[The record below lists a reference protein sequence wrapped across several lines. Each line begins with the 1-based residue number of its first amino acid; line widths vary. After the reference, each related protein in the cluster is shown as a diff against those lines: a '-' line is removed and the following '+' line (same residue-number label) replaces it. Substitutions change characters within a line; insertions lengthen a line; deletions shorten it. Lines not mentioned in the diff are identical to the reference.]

1 MRYILAFILF
11 SAFIFLVSCDNT
23 LDIVEES
30 GDIPVVYGFLSGSDT
45 IQLIRVERAFIDKNT
60 SGLELAQDPNNFFY
74 DESTTVSLVNMD
86 TQEEFALTRVDGN
99 EIGYVRDEGV
109 FANKPNYLY
118 SLDTEELNIDPD
130 NTETVYELQIQ
141 RPGDLPL
148 VTARTLLVGESR
160 IRRPLES
167 NPTIDFGNY
176 INPVLFIW
184 RKGSNAKI
192 YDINLRF
199 NYQERVAN
207 SGDDWINKSATWVV
221 AQNIEDPDNSTEST
235 LEYSERAEQF
245 YNFVANAIPVDE
257 TLIRRA
263 IDVDVQIIG
272 AGGGVNEA
280 DQVDIVE
287 YIRVE
292 GANLGITSTQV
303 VPSVTNLS
311 EGRGILGSIYTT
323 SLESVRLTDL
333 SRDSLINGERTRNL
347 NFQ

>member
-1 MRYILAFILF
+1 MRYILGFILF
-11 SAFIFLVSCDNT
+11 SVFVFLVSCDNT

-30 GDIPVVYGFLSGSDT
+30 GDIPVVYGFLSASDT
-45 IQLIRVERAFIDKNT
+45 IQLVRVERAFIDENT
-60 SGLELAQDPNNFFY
+60 SGLELAQDPSNFFY
-74 DESTTVSLVNMD
+74 DESTTVSLVNLD
-86 TQEEFALTRVDGN
+86 TQDEFAMTRVDGN
-99 EIGYVRDEGV
+99 QIGYVRDTGV
-109 FANKPNYLY
+109 FANEPNYLY
-118 SLDTEELNIDPD
+118 ALDTDALNLDLD
-130 NTETVYELQIQ
+130 NLETVYQLQIQ

-167 NPTIDFGNY
+167 NPSIDFGNY

-184 RKGSNAKI
+184 RKGTNARI

-199 NYQERVAN
+199 NYQERIAN
-207 SGDDWINKSATWVV
+207 SGDDWINKSATWIV
-221 AQNIEDPDNSTEST
+221 AQNIEDPENANEST
-235 LEYSERAEQF
+235 IEYSERAEQF
-245 YNFVANAIPVDE
+245 YNFVANTIPVDE
-257 TLIRRA
+257 SLIRRA

-272 AGGGVNEA
+272 AGGGVNEV

-311 EGRGILGSIYTT
+311 EGRGIVGSTFTT
-323 SLESVRLTDL
+323 TLEGVRLTDL
-333 SRDSLINGERTRNL
+333 SKDSLINGQRTRNL